1 MLGCRKALWRFL
13 YKTLEAG
20 PVSLPALFRSPIP
33 LLVPGSVPSGYPSAS
48 LVIPLF
54 SALLHHPLLCRLLH
68 TSSLITNAL
77 STLSSI

>member
-33 LLVPGSVPSGYPSAS
+33 LLVPGSVPSGYP
-48 LVIPLF
+48 LPL
-54 SALLHHPLLCRLLH
+54 C
-68 TSSLITNAL
+68 
-77 STLSSI
+77 